1 MPSPPRTY
9 NSSFPSDEDLLDLCF
24 CTTSSTSA
32 ESLPIRY
39 APASKT
45 SLKIGVVILGQDQ
58 TQLLDFAALDL
69 LAMIGRNVISRLNAS
84 SAAVDEAVDEVD
96 IRYITASGEGSFP
109 VTSGSRIPVT
119 VSFSSN
125 CYNS

>member
-9 NSSFPSDEDLLDLCF
+9 NTSFPDLFSDLF
-24 CTTSSTSA
+24 NYGTTSSTSV
-32 ESLPIRY
+32 EELNIHH
-39 APASKT
+39 APPSKA
-45 SLKIGVVILGQDQ
+45 SLKIGVIILSQDQ

-69 LAMIGRNVISRLNAS
+69 LAMIGRNGISRLNAS
-84 SAAVDEAVDEVD
+84 PAVVDEAVDEVD

-125 CYNS
+125 CYSS